1 MADYTVKNLD
11 DVANMAEQYG
21 IEGMEARF
29 PKRDLGLE
37 KVGVSY
43 QTLAPSL
50 RQSFGHRHA
59 EQEEV
64 YVVLSGSGRV
74 KVDDEIVALKE
85 RDVIRIAGETM
96 RQFEAG
102 PHGLTYL
109 AIGAPLTNDTEMV
122 DGWWSD

>member
-11 DVANMAEQYG
+11 EVANMAEQYG
-21 IEGMEARF
+21 IEGVEARF

-43 QTLAPSL
+43 QTLVPNL

-74 KVDDEIVALKE
+74 KVEDDIVELKE
-85 RDVIRIAGETM
+85 RDVIRIAGEAM

-102 PHGLTYL
+102 PDGLAYL
-109 AIGAPLTNDTEMV
+109 AIGAPLANDTEMV